1 MNTSGAAR
9 VPQLGIDYIV
19 NCFKIHTK
27 KARNEEEL
35 RLWVSSYCIEE
46 RILKPLGISQYG
58 KYEYI
63 LISGARVNA
72 LYGHVIIEY
81 KAPGRLSLDTDIAK
95 AKEQIIR
102 YIQQEAASKDE
113 WARYLG

>member
-1 MNTSGAAR
+1 LLIALR
-9 VPQLGIDYIV
+9 YI
-19 NCFKIHTK
+19 TK

-81 KAPGRLSLDTDIAK
+81 KAPGRLSLDADIAK

-102 YIQQEAASKDE
+102 YIQ
-113 WARYLG
+113 